1 MPRYIS
7 LCGCLLP
14 LVCGLWSAGLSHA
27 QQVTFQVNPETG
39 ETQQQFAARTK
50 WWRTDK
56 FGMFIHWGLYAV
68 PAGYYHGQPVG
79 GIGEWIMSNA
89 KIPVSEYE
97 QFAPQFNPTQFNAK
111 EWVKIAK
118 DAGMKYIV
126 ITSKHHDGFSMFG
139 SKLTKYDIV
148 DATPFHRDPLKE
160 LADECKKQGIRLCF
174 YYSVM
179 DWHHPDYLPRREW
192 DTRPASDADY
202 ERYIQYMKGQLTELL
217 THYGDI
223 GVIWFDG
230 GWEGDAARHHSLEVV
245 KMIRSLRPGI
255 LINDRINLPEDFSTP
270 EQTIPA
276 GALPNGRLWET
287 CMTMNDTWGF
297 KKDDHNWKSSTD
309 LTRKLI
315 DIASKGGNFL
325 LNVGPQ
331 PDGQIP
337 AASVERLK
345 DVGAWMKRNGAS
357 IYGTTKSP
365 YRRHPFDGRCTVKG
379 NTMYVHAFSWPD
391 DGVKLT
397 GLHNIPIQSARLL
410 DGGAAVKYQVEHPAD
425 GTQTLILEKPAHL
438 DPIATVVEVK
448 LAETPEVVN
457 VQPVIQAGP
466 TGVLTL
472 KAVDADVHGNQL
484 QVQGSGD
491 TQNLGY
497 WTNREDF
504 PVWQAQITQAGS
516 YSLEISYA
524 CTPENAGSDYMV
536 VVTKKGRD
544 DGTYKEG
551 TVKSTGDWNRFETEN
566 LGSLDLEPG
575 TYTVAVRVK
584 TMPHGAVMN
593 LRQIRLVPSS

>member
-1 MPRYIS
+1 M
-7 LCGCLLP
+7 
-14 LVCGLWSAGLSHA
+14 SHA
-27 QQVTFQVNPETG
+27 QQVTFQVNPNTG

-68 PAGYYHGQPVG
+68 PAGFYHGQPVG
-79 GIGEWIMSNA
+79 GIGEWIMNSA
-89 KIPVSEYE
+89 KIPISEYE

-139 SKLTKYDIV
+139 SKLTDYDIV

-192 DTRPASDADY
+192 DTRLASDADY
-202 ERYIQYMKGQLTELL
+202 EKYIRYMKGQLTELL
-217 THYGDI
+217 TRYGDI

-230 GWEGDAARHHSLEVV
+230 GWEGDAERHHSLEVT

-309 LTRKLI
+309 LARKLI

-331 PDGQIP
+331 PDGKIP
-337 AASVERLK
+337 AESVERLK
-345 DVGAWMKRNGAS
+345 DVGAWMKRNGES

-365 YRRHPFDGRCTVKG
+365 YRHHPFDGRCTVKG
-379 NTMYVHAFSWPD
+379 NTLYIHAFSWPD
-391 DGVKLT
+391 DGLRLE
-397 GLHNIPIQSARLL
+397 GLKTDIQSARLL
-410 DGGAAVKYQVEHPAD
+410 DGGARVEQELQLASD
-425 GTQTLILEKPAHL
+425 GPKTNPVIILKKPAHL
-438 DPIATVVEVK
+438 DPIATVVELK
-448 LAETPEVVN
+448 LAGPPVVEVAPQITQADAN
-457 VQPVIQAGP
+457 GVI
-466 TGVLTL
+466 TV
-472 KAVDADVHGNQL
+472 KAADAEVHGNQL
-484 QVQGSGD
+484 QVQGSGENE
-491 TQNLGY
+491 NLGY

-504 PVWQAQITQAGS
+504 PIWQVQVTKAGT

-524 CTPENAGSDYMV
+524 CTPENAGSNYTV

-551 TVKSTGDWNRFETEN
+551 TVKSTGSWDQFETEN
-566 LGSLDLEPG
+566 LGSIDLDMG

-584 TMPHGAVMN
+584 EMPHGAVMN
-593 LRQIRLVPSS
+593 LRQIRLVPAP